1 MNREFLVYTTSRF
14 ERELK
19 KLAAYHPD
27 LGGAYRRVIEVL
39 RIDPYNRSRQHPIKK
54 LEAVP
59 PGEGQYRIR
68 AERFR
73 LRYDI
78 DGQAVYLK
86 ACSLRREDTYR

>member
-19 KLAAYHPD
+19 KLAAHHPD

-54 LEAVP
+54 LEVVP

-68 AERFR
+68 AGRFR
-73 LRYDI
+73 FR
-78 DGQAVYLK
+78 
-86 ACSLRREDTYR
+86 

>member
-1 MNREFLVYTTSRF
+1 MTPEFRVITTSRF

-19 KLAAYHPD
+19 KLVAQHPGVPE
-27 LGGAYRRVIEVL
+27 LFRRL
-39 RIDPYNRSRQHPIKK
+39 IDILKTDPHNRSRQHPIKK

-59 PGEGQYRIR
+59 AGEGQYRIR
-68 AERFR
+68 SGRFR
-73 LRYDI
+73 FRYDI